1 MLITGRFPRF
11 LYIVNYACLT
21 ILQGVEDLKV
31 IEVMNK
37 TITGRIGKTVI
48 FETIQNYQP
57 NIPEQEKTAKNNIL
71 RKFEDQGC
79 DPNEVAFD

>member
-1 MLITGRFPRF
+1 
-11 LYIVNYACLT
+11 
-21 ILQGVEDLKV
+21 
-31 IEVMNK
+31 MNK